1 MSKGCPPLSM
11 NSGTHQLSH
20 AYLRLY
26 SQMGPTSLVPAPLM
40 GTADLVSARIPSVSC
55 LWWDMKT
62 STNSGWRPPLIFF
75 PQPAHIGLAEHL
87 CLWLRDRRL
96 CKVVLQDLPR
106 THQWKL
112 IAALLG
118 WVWICCLHSL
128 PFSPHTF
135 FTHTVYSYKRKQNR
149 KVPVPQRDVLE
160 LGEPHQGPQSV
171 TVGSF
176 RQHCA
181 MVTHDSQ
188 LDRM

>member
-1 MSKGCPPLSM
+1 MTPRRQWSGGACGGRWLYVFGFLLLVSGDCLKTNPSSLREMSKGCPPLSM

-106 THQWKL
+106 THPWKL

-118 WVWICCLHSL
+118 WV
-128 PFSPHTF
+128 
-135 FTHTVYSYKRKQNR
+135 
-149 KVPVPQRDVLE
+149 
-160 LGEPHQGPQSV
+160 
-171 TVGSF
+171 
-176 RQHCA
+176 
-181 MVTHDSQ
+181 
-188 LDRM
+188 